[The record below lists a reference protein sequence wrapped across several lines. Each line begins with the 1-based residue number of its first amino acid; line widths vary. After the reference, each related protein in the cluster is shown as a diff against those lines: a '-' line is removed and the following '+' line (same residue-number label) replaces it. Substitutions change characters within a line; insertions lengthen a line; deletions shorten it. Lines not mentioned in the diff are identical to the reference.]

1 MCIRDRSRGRSIWPG
16 VSVNNMTYRG
26 NLEQQDILEVIC
38 ASLESVP
45 KICQKNFNFYV
56 TEDNGK
62 GLSKTAVIILVVV
75 ILFCFLLF
83 LVLAYRKWYEKE
95 LHVQMDQKVN
105 PMVNQYIAFY
115 ETKSS
120 QSKNVI

>member
-1 MCIRDRSRGRSIWPG
+1 MIRRPPRSTLSSSSAASDVYKR
-16 VSVNNMTYRG
+16 
-26 NLEQQDILEVIC
+26 Q
-38 ASLESVP
+38 SLESVP